1 MCRASPGYMIRCTK
15 LRISLLPNVLFPKPG
30 DSVLLAGPVD
40 QVSQADSVADHR
52 LQMKVL
58 RIGAILP
65 IACLVYVYG
74 ANSQLEK
81 VV

>member
-1 MCRASPGYMIRCTK
+1 MVAY
-15 LRISLLPNVLFPKPG
+15 LFPKPG